1 MKKVKING
9 VIVKVF
15 EKKDLVEKLKLED
28 AQANLILQYQKK
40 FPELLQDVD
49 GFVIDARSLWVQ
61 LGEPYSEFA
70 KWVKKKIVDKGFIKN
85 IDYEVFEQK
94 VDNLKGGRPTTEYVL
109 TVDTAKNICMMEN
122 TDSGRT
128 VREYFILIEK
138 TLKHWIE
145 WVGERE
151 PQKEGYNLLKDT
163 LSANYKLTHDGK
175 EASPYIYTNEAN
187 MLDVALFGRTSKQM
201 KAYLGIKK
209 EDALREHLGVEANK
223 ALRVLQDYDRELIM
237 AGDDFQE
244 RKRRIKI
251 TCNTRF
257 LALSTRVEEVKCQL
271 ESA

>member
-1 MKKVKING
+1 
-9 VIVKVF
+9 
-15 EKKDLVEKLKLED
+15 
-28 AQANLILQYQKK
+28 
-40 FPELLQDVD
+40 
-49 GFVIDARSLWVQ
+49 
-61 LGEPYSEFA
+61 
-70 KWVKKKIVDKGFIKN
+70 
-85 IDYEVFEQK
+85 
-94 VDNLKGGRPTTEYVL
+94 
-109 TVDTAKNICMMEN
+109 MEN
-122 TDSGRT
+122 TDAGRT

-201 KAYLGIKK
+201 KAYLGIEK

-257 LALSTRVEEVKCQL
+257 LALSARVEEVKCQL

>member
-28 AQANLILQYQKK
+28 AQANLILQYQKN

-49 GFVIDARSLWVQ
+49 GFVIDARPLWVN
-61 LGEPYSEFA
+61 LGEPQGEFN
-70 KWVKKKIVDKGFIKN
+70 KWSKRKIVGKGFIENLDFSK
-85 IDYEVFEQK
+85 IDK
-94 VDNLKGGRPTTEYVL
+94 TVDVGNLKRPQVDYML

-122 TDSGRT
+122 TDAGRT

-201 KAYLGIKK
+201 KAYLGIEK

-257 LALSTRVEEVKCQL
+257 LALSARVEEVKCQL